1 MTFSPDSSSS
11 EIDPS
16 QIQPSEPPAPRDS
29 IEPPQE
35 ANSQSKS
42 RRPGK
47 AGSVSSQ
54 GTQPSGASTPDAA
67 KPRVIKNAPKP
78 AARTAKVAA
87 DSQRTTKPGRKTT
100 QASNGS
106 VQIEKSSRSGTRTTQ
121 RTATNQAGSPGVHA
135 GGRGNSHPPAKPG
148 AKLFSILKGEEE
160 LLDKSEPE
168 EPNFEKGLD
177 EWSEV
182 VLEEPLRILED
193 PEIALELSEDPVRL
207 YLKEIGQINLLD
219 ADSEFRL
226 AARIEAERLLLSR
239 SSRLTQEGDPAHHNQ
254 NLFLG
259 IIQEMILA
267 WVRWQEDQRVF
278 DQPIPGNLNGS
289 TCLPDL
295 NLVLTESQ
303 MLRRQWQIELPSVLR
318 AYLENGGE
326 WGRNQIWEE
335 LVRHAFKV
343 FLCMYLLPAETAE
356 ALFKELAKDGQVPSL
371 DWFRSH
377 LPSEQALGAE
387 IELIT
392 RNSEEANNTLIRA
405 NLRLVVSIAK
415 RYLGRGISF
424 LDLIQ
429 EGNLGLLRAV
439 TKFDPTRGFKFSTY
453 ATWWIRQS
461 ISRYIAEQ
469 ARTIRI
475 PVHLFEAITRL
486 LRLQRTLVQQL
497 GREPTPEELA
507 LEAGFLS
514 DEDVQAINLNRAN
527 NGVLDPDVQR
537 RWLLATA
544 KVQRILQSAEEP
556 VSLERP
562 VGDEESSQ
570 LGDFIEDDEALE
582 PMDAAAR
589 EMLREQVQNALGVL
603 SERERQVLELR
614 FGLIDGKDHTL
625 EEVSRYF
632 NVTRERIRQIEAKAL
647 RKLRHPTRS
656 RHLREYL
663 N

>member
-1 MTFSPDSSSS
+1 MARKAKPTASTLRSN
-11 EIDPS
+11 
-16 QIQPSEPPAPRDS
+16 QPKTKGTADG
-29 IEPPQE
+29 
-35 ANSQSKS
+35 AVKS
-42 RRPGK
+42 RRS
-47 AGSVSSQ
+47 ANSSQ
-54 GTQPSGASTPDAA
+54 TVQALPGDANLPVADEGA
-67 KPRVIKNAPKP
+67 
-78 AARTAKVAA
+78 
-87 DSQRTTKPGRKTT
+87 
-100 QASNGS
+100 
-106 VQIEKSSRSGTRTTQ
+106 EK
-121 RTATNQAGSPGVHA
+121 
-135 GGRGNSHPPAKPG
+135 
-148 AKLFSILKGEEE
+148 
-160 LLDKSEPE
+160 E
-168 EPNFEKGLD
+168 EPD
-177 EWSEV
+177 ES
-182 VLEEPLRILED
+182 VLVPNAEEWQDVSVEDPLHILED
-193 PEIALELSEDPVRL
+193 PSLAMELSEDPVRL

-226 AARIEAERLLLSR
+226 AARIEAEHILDSLAKHVNPAPGEADHCRALYCAVGKDLITSWERL
-239 SSRLTQEGDPAHHNQ
+239 
-254 NLFLG
+254 
-259 IIQEMILA
+259 
-267 WVRWQEDQRVF
+267 QEDATR
-278 DQPIPGNLNGS
+278 LNQVAP
-289 TCLPDL
+289 PDL
-295 NLVLTESQ
+295 SLVLSEAQ
-303 MLRRQWQIELPSVLR
+303 LLRRQWQADEPSYMR
-318 AYLENGGE
+318 TYLDNGL
-326 WGRNQIWEE
+326 WGKDAVWDGFARQ
-335 LVRHAFKV
+335 V
-343 FLCMYLLPAETAE
+343 FNIFLGLYLLPAETAE
-356 ALFKELAKDGQVPSL
+356 ALFKTLQKDGLLP
-371 DWFRSH
+371 DMAFFDRH
-377 LPSEQALGAE
+377 LVDDRRLIVE
-387 IELIT
+387 IEDV
-392 RNSEEANNTLIRA
+392 RWRAEEANQTLIRA

-486 LRLQRTLVQQL
+486 LRVQRTLVQQL
-497 GREPTPEELA
+497 GREPSHEELA
-507 LEAGFLS
+507 LDSGLLS
-514 DEDVQAINLNRAN
+514 DEDVIDIKHARSESLPI
-527 NGVLDPDVQR
+527 DPEVQR
-537 RWLLATA
+537 RWIWATA

-589 EMLREQVQNALGVL
+589 EMLREQVQNALAAL

-663 N
+663 S